1 MNSREKWNRIVDFH
15 KKYFRSPESTIQSVW
30 ENVFVE
36 ILGYSRLEGEVE
48 RHRSIYLG
56 STERVIPDVIVK
68 NNDNDLFVVELKQH
82 NLPFSPA
89 MEGQLFS
96 YLKQLRDNI
105 GVLVCDKLYL
115 YNYEYAK
122 KDNEQLKI
130 EIPFTED
137 NTDGIKFVEIFSKGC
152 FTPKKVKDFVLEKNR
167 FMINVKTISQELT
180 LPLIMEL
187 ITQKFAVKY
196 SSEEIQTALNS
207 IEISLKGRH
216 TIVPTQKMPV
226 RPEPIETTYQPI
238 DTVSTIRKSDAIL
251 ALRNAGVS
259 IPKQCTFASLN
270 KNGRYYWANPDVSV
284 LLNDWWIILNDG
296 QKRELHCFMVPG
308 STYSKQQFNIRSDR
322 PQIDFEVIY
331 DMDGFIDK
339 RSKISFAPWRVKTI
353 KY

>member
-1 MNSREKWNRIVDFH
+1 MNAREKWNRIVAFH
-15 KKYFRSPESTIQSVW
+15 KQYFRSPESKVQDVW

-105 GVLVCDKLYL
+105 GVLVCDKLYV

-122 KDNEQLKI
+122 KDEDQLKI

-137 NTDGIKFVEIFSKGC
+137 NADGIKFVEIFSKEC

-167 FMINVKTISQELT
+167 FMLNVKTISQELT

-187 ITQKFAVKY
+187 ITQKFATKY
-196 SSEEIQTALNS
+196 SSEEIQTALHG
-207 IEISLKGRH
+207 IEISLKGRY
-216 TIVPTQKMPV
+216 TAAPTQKTPV
-226 RPEPIETTYQPI
+226 CSEPIETTYQPI
-238 DTVSTIRKSDAIL
+238 DTISTIRKTDAII
-251 ALRNAGVS
+251 ALQNSGVS
-259 IPKQCTFASLN
+259 IPKNCTFASLN

-296 QKRELHCFMVPG
+296 QKRELQCFMVPG
-308 STYSKQQFNIRSDR
+308 NTLAINQFWIRKDR
-322 PQIDFEVIY
+322 NAIDFEVY
-331 DMDGFIDK
+331 YGEPSFIDR
-339 RSKISFAPWRVKTI
+339 RSKISFAPWRIKTI

>member
-56 STERVIPDVIVK
+56 STERVIPDIIVK
-68 NNDNDLFVVELKQH
+68 NNESDLFVVELKQH

-187 ITQKFAVKY
+187 ITQNFAVKY
-196 SSEEIQTALNS
+196 SSEEIQTALNG
-207 IEISLKGRH
+207 IEVSLKGRH

-259 IPKQCTFASLN
+259 IHKQCTFASLN

-296 QKRELHCFMVPG
+296 QKRELHCFMVPSG
-308 STYSKQQFNIRSDR
+308 TYTENQFFIRNDR
-322 PQIDFEVIY
+322 PQIDFEIIY
-331 DMDGFIDK
+331 NMDGFVDR
-339 RSKISFAPWRVKTI
+339 RSKISFVRWLVKTI